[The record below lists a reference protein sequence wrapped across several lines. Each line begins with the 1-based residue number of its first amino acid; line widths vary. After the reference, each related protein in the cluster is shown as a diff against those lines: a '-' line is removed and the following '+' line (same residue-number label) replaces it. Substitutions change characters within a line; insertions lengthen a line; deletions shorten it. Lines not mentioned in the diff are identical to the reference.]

1 MLNKVVK
8 NGLFDKATFEQRCEV
23 IERMRHIY

>member
-8 NGLFDKATFEQRCEV
+8 DGLFDKATFEKRCEG
-23 IERMRHIY
+23 IERVRHVY